1 MGGGWWGLGEAG
13 RRDGET
19 SAVDGPHTGCEGSGE
34 TAQQAARSR
43 AHSRLATVV
52 THRAPGPPGRPVAAL
67 LTHWLS
73 RQQETERA
81 RPSEVTVLLGQV
93 GAQDFM
99 TRTPL
104 GLAVERGA
112 RARGCLLHH
121 PAGRRGGPAA
131 GAPGTAGTAG
141 SGLRALQCECVCLPL
156 TPAPPGCPGP
166 GTDSGSHALPVFP
179 APLTDVGALLCSG
192 FQAPEGRPGPVF
204 TGLFVGLASPRKG
217 GWGLEDKGQPAHLP
231 SELHIPRA
239 GRQGELV
246 PRGVSKAFWQDAFL
260 HGHWLSF
267 CTCPGGDAERGS

>member
-1 MGGGWWGLGEAG
+1 M
-13 RRDGET
+13 
-19 SAVDGPHTGCEGSGE
+19 
-34 TAQQAARSR
+34 
-43 AHSRLATVV
+43 V

-121 PAGRRGGPAA
+121 PAGRWGGPAA

-166 GTDSGSHALPVFP
+166 GTDSGSHALPGTSDRRRGASLLWVSGSRGKARP
-179 APLTDVGALLCSG
+179 CVHWSVCGSGKPEKRWVGARGHGAACTFAFRASH
-192 FQAPEGRPGPVF
+192 PSCRE
-204 TGLFVGLASPRKG
+204 TG
-217 GWGLEDKGQPAHLP
+217 
-231 SELHIPRA
+231 
-239 GRQGELV
+239 
-246 PRGVSKAFWQDAFL
+246 
-260 HGHWLSF
+260 
-267 CTCPGGDAERGS
+267 